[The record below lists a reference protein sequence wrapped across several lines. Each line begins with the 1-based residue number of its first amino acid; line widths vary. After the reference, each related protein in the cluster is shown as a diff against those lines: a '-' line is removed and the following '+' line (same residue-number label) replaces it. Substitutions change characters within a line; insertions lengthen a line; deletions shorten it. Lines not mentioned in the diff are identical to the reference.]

1 MKSSWDEEGV
11 PDHERPLATRG
22 QRALA
27 TMADYLKHR
36 KGAAPRPDL
45 ILCSSALRTRQ
56 TLAGLIPAG
65 RVWKNPPPAL
75 IEDGLYMA
83 TSDALVDR
91 LRDLSSVPVTQP
103 AVAAPD
109 TVMLIGHNPGL
120 ETLALA
126 LADAPDDDLVA
137 RLAGKYP
144 TGALARLDLAID
156 DWRDLRPGCG
166 RLRQFIT
173 PRDVE
178 RG

>member
-11 PDHERPLATRG
+11 PDHERPLAVRG

-45 ILCSSALRTRQ
+45 ILCSSAVRTRQ

-65 RVWKNPPPAL
+65 RIWGNPPPVRV
-75 IEDGLYMA
+75 EDGLYMA
-83 TSDALVDR
+83 PSDTLIDR
-91 LRDLSSVPVTQP
+91 LRALPSDAGRDAVPDP
-103 AVAAPD
+103 G

-126 LADAPDDDLVA
+126 LADSPDDDPVV

-166 RLRQFIT
+166 RLRLFIT